1 MDNIV
6 RAAIALLEARQNQM
20 VTVDEWLNLARAV
33 TEATGH
39 PLWQLVTDDDLRE
52 DARSREQLD
61 VDD

>member
-1 MDNIV
+1 
-6 RAAIALLEARQNQM
+6 